1 MQLLRVLIP
10 FAACSLIHSHSFQY
24 RRGVQGRQT
33 AVSVS
38 SSVADSA
45 SPVSES
51 TTSTALSSAFA
62 SLTPSSIQSTTS
74 FPVSTPRLSISQ
86 TISTEPTSEST
97 PTTAPS
103 STTQTTV
110 TDSTTVAGKS
120 LSTDST
126 ATSPGPSI
134 ATALPATSPTGTT
147 QASALPTPV
156 TPPAPLKDCLGGTA
170 ACTFIPTSTAR
181 SNYAEMTPLSLPL
194 ENCNDRNVTVTG
206 HFSGAV
212 TVTDNWSVE
221 VEAGTGF
228 SLPGLLEIGLD
239 VKTSFEK
246 GKEIEMEQ
254 AFDYPIPPNT
264 KAALVGSASFIGIFG
279 SMEMNHRGSDSH
291 TVNNV
296 VYFKSAE
303 NPNPVALLMTI
314 GCDQPWPVWNAT
326 PALPTSGASAARN
339 TLNCFIIGLMIA
351 ALLT

>member
-1 MQLLRVLIP
+1 M
-10 FAACSLIHSHSFQY
+10 
-24 RRGVQGRQT
+24 
-33 AVSVS
+33 
-38 SSVADSA
+38 
-45 SPVSES
+45 
-51 TTSTALSSAFA
+51 
-62 SLTPSSIQSTTS
+62 
-74 FPVSTPRLSISQ
+74 
-86 TISTEPTSEST
+86 
-97 PTTAPS
+97 
-103 STTQTTV
+103 
-110 TDSTTVAGKS
+110 DSTTAAGKS
-120 LSTDST
+120 LSTDRT

-147 QASALPTPV
+147 QASTLATTM

-194 ENCNDRNVTVTG
+194 ENCNDSNVTVTG

-228 SLPGLLEIGLD
+228 SLPGLLEIGLN

-279 SMEMNHRGSDSH
+279 SMEMNYRGSDSQ

-303 NPNPVALLMTI
+303 NPNPVGLLMTV

-326 PALPTSGASAARN
+326 PAVPTTIWPESRDGETVERGEERCSRGIAEWVPLPTMAARAN
-339 TLNCFIIGLMIA
+339 ATARATVDFMTFWRFLYSTPVTRDTYENFRIFE
-351 ALLT
+351 AL